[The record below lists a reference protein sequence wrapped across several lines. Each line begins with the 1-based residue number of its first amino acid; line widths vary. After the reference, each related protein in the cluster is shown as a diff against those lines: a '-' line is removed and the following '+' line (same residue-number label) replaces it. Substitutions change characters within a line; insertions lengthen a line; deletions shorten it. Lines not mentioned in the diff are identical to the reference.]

1 MFWEQIKPVRPV
13 QTERKEMKQS
23 LDAKAQ
29 DMLSFMNIMYSTDT

>member
-1 MFWEQIKPVRPV
+1 MKPVRPV

-29 DMLSFMNIMYSTDT
+29 DILSFMNIMLYSTGT